1 MENKY
6 FLFSSVEN
14 NKLVRIIQIA
24 FGLVCLA
31 VAVFWLV
38 FNIRSLQTNGT
49 LWITIIFLSV
59 FGLYQIW
66 SGLGR
71 ATRFIEI
78 SSDRIRLKKTII
90 LPAVEM
96 QASEIQKIEMYPFNL
111 IFILR
116 AKKRIILRF
125 STTYQETNEKVKD
138 ELIVFGELNSIEV
151 EFVKEEL

>member
-6 FLFSSVEN
+6 FLLSSVEN
-14 NKLVRIIQIA
+14 NKVVRIIQIV

-38 FNIRSLQTNGT
+38 FNIRSVQTNST

-90 LPAVEM
+90 LPTIAMRAE
-96 QASEIQKIEMYPFNL
+96 EIQKIEIYPFNL
-111 IFILR
+111 IFILK
-116 AKKRIILRF
+116 AEKRIILRF

-138 ELIVFGELNSIEV
+138 ELLVFGELNSIEV
-151 EFVKEEL
+151 EFVKEKL